1 MLEAEFFAGLAEDEI
16 NQLGALEIAVRTP
29 PSSRN
34 RRGRNG
40 GQVMDAK
47 VSDEEAGSSSSMLLR
62 LKARFTRRTRFALM
76 FGLPALAIIALVVMM
91 VTGGRYQ
98 ETENAYVQ
106 AARVPISTSV
116 PGRIGEMR
124 VHDNDTVRAGQI
136 LFVLDQANPQAD
148 VAQFEA
154 ALASARARVAS
165 LQAEYRAQSAGVRAR
180 EEGLA
185 FARSELARA
194 PARRG
199 RHSRARDVEAARH
212 GEEQALAELAG
223 SRQSLAAALASLGG
237 SPNVDVEEHPSVREA
252 AARLERARLALSY
265 TEVIALQDGVV
276 TRVDQVQVGTFVNAG
291 QTLFWLIAGEP
302 WVEANFKENQ
312 IAQMRAGQRATI
324 RIDSFGGRAF
334 EARVASFSPGTGAVF
349 LPLPA
354 QNATGNWVK
363 VVQRI
368 PVRLTFVDPPP
379 DLIFAQA

>member
-1 MLEAEFFAGLAEDEI
+1 
-16 NQLGALEIAVRTP
+16 
-29 PSSRN
+29 
-34 RRGRNG
+34 
-40 GQVMDAK
+40 MDAK
-47 VSDEEAGSSSSMLLR
+47 VSDEETGSSSSMLLR

-76 FGLPALAIIALVVMM
+76 FGLPALAIGALVVMM
-91 VTGGRYQ
+91 LTGGRYQ

-106 AARVPISTSV
+106 AARVPVSTSV
-116 PGRIGEMR
+116 PGRIIEMR
-124 VHDNDTVRAGQI
+124 VHDNETVRAGQI

-165 LQAEYRAQSAGVRAR
+165 MQAEYRAQSAGVRAR

-194 PARRG
+194 RQLGAEGIAARQ
-199 RHSRARDVEAARH
+199 DVEAARH
-212 GEEQALAELAG
+212 GEEQALAELA
-223 SRQSLAAALASLGG
+223 RAQQSLAAALAGLGG
-237 SPNVDVEEHPSVREA
+237 NPDVDVEAHPSVREA

-265 TEVIALQDGVV
+265 TEVVALQDGVV

-312 IAQMRAGQRATI
+312 IAHMRAGQRATI
-324 RIDSFGGRAF
+324 RIDSFGGRTF
-334 EARVASFSPGTGAVF
+334 EARVASFSPGTGAIF
-349 LPLPA
+349 SPLPA

-379 DLIFAQA
+379 DLIFRAGLSAHARVDTHSDPDRLRGR

>member
-1 MLEAEFFAGLAEDEI
+1 
-16 NQLGALEIAVRTP
+16 
-29 PSSRN
+29 
-34 RRGRNG
+34 
-40 GQVMDAK
+40 MDVK
-47 VSDEEAGSSSSMLLR
+47 VSDEETGSSSSMLLR

-76 FGLPALAIIALVVMM
+76 FGLPALAIGALVVMM
-91 VTGGRYQ
+91 LTGGRYQ

-116 PGRIGEMR
+116 PGRIVEMR

-165 LQAEYRAQSAGVRAR
+165 MQAEYRAQSAGVRAR

-194 PARRG
+194 RQLGAEGIAARQ
-199 RHSRARDVEAARH
+199 DVEAARH
-212 GEEQALAELAG
+212 GEEQALAELA
-223 SRQSLAAALASLGG
+223 RAQQSLAAALAGLGG
-237 SPNVDVEEHPSVREA
+237 NPDVDVEAHPSVREA

-265 TEVIALQDGVV
+265 TEVVALQDGVV

-312 IAQMRAGQRATI
+312 IAHMRAGQRATI

-334 EARVASFSPGTGAVF
+334 EARVASFSPGTGAIF
-349 LPLPA
+349 SPLPA

-379 DLIFAQA
+379 DLIFRAGLSARARVDTQSDPDRLRGR